1 VVVGGQG
8 CERGALAVECQA
20 VSQNVEDIMR
30 RRLYFIMPDLASARK
45 MMDDLLLARIEER
58 HIHFLARR
66 GTSMEGLHEA
76 SHLQKS
82 DMIHG
87 AQVGLALGALL
98 GFILGAVVVTTMQSD
113 SRWQIATVLGS
124 GLVGALFGA
133 WVASMVGSAVPNS
146 RLKQFEAAIEAG
158 RILVMADVP
167 QHRVNEVREALHD
180 RHPEAED
187 RGVDPHIPAFP

>member
-1 VVVGGQG
+1 
-8 CERGALAVECQA
+8 
-20 VSQNVEDIMR
+20 MR

-76 SHLQKS
+76 NHLQKS
-82 DMIHG
+82 DLVHG

-98 GFILGAVVVTTMQSD
+98 GFIAGAIVVMTIAVD
-113 SRWQIATVLGS
+113 NRWQIVVVLGS
-124 GLVGALFGA
+124 GIVGALFGA

-146 RLKQFEAAIEAG
+146 RLKQFQSAIDEG

-167 QHRVNEVREALHD
+167 QHRIGEVREALHD

-187 RGVDPHIPAFP
+187 RGIDPHIPAFP

>member
-1 VVVGGQG
+1 
-8 CERGALAVECQA
+8 
-20 VSQNVEDIMR
+20 MR
-30 RRLYFIMPDLASARK
+30 RRLYFIMPDLPSAQK

-76 SHLQKS
+76 NHLQKS
-82 DMIHG
+82 DLVHG

-98 GFILGAVVVTTMQSD
+98 GFIVGAIVVMTIAVD
-113 SRWQIATVLGS
+113 NRLQIAVVLGS
-124 GLVGALFGA
+124 GIVGALFGA

-146 RLKQFEAAIEAG
+146 RLKQFQSAIDEG

-167 QHRVNEVREALHD
+167 QHRVVEVRDALHD

-187 RGVDPHIPAFP
+187 RGIDPHIPAFP